1 MRFDHHT
8 SIAINI
14 DSYFTLI
21 LRFTNRTL
29 FMESPLLK
37 LNQSE
42 WEALCDGCG
51 RCCLVKLE
59 DEDTGEVF
67 YTDVACRYLDQ
78 ETSRCTV
85 YANRSTMNP
94 DCVTLTKSNLPILN
108 AMPSSCAYRRVHR
121 KLSVVLD
128 VTALRVSGRVI
139 SEEVV
144 TDNELEDHI
153 VDWISVDE

>member
-1 MRFDHHT
+1 MSSAQLA
-8 SIAINI
+8 SIAINFN
-14 DSYFTLI
+14 SYFTLV
-21 LRFTNRTL
+21 LRFNHRAL
-29 FMESPLLK
+29 VMESPLLK

-42 WEALCDGCG
+42 WEALCDGCA

-108 AMPSSCAYRRVHR
+108 AMPSSCAYRRAHR

>member
-1 MRFDHHT
+1 
-8 SIAINI
+8 
-14 DSYFTLI
+14 
-21 LRFTNRTL
+21 
-29 FMESPLLK
+29 MEIPLLK

-153 VDWISVDE
+153 VDWINVDE